1 MTARRVA
8 PRPLSFAAVLIALA
22 GGPAMAYESNYPPTA
37 VDVIEVKELP
47 PARVMEATGGRDY
60 FENRN
65 EPFMVLF
72 DYIRANDLAMTV
84 PVEADTRPARMRFFV
99 ERDRAGELPSKDG
112 AVKVYERP
120 AQLVLAIGQRGTY
133 SRESYDEGL
142 AKLRAWL
149 AEHPEY
155 EASGEPYA
163 VYWDGPFKPWFLKR
177 AEVHIPVT
185 RVR

>member
-1 MTARRVA
+1 MTTRRA
-8 PRPLSFAAVLIALA
+8 ASGPLAFAAILIALA
-22 GGPAMAYESNYPPTA
+22 GGPAMAYESNYPPTE

-47 PARVMEATGGRDY
+47 PARVMEATGGSDY
-60 FENRN
+60 FESRN
-65 EPFMVLF
+65 GPFMVLF

-84 PVEADTRPARMRFFV
+84 PVEADPRPARMRFFV

-120 AQLVLAIGQRGTY
+120 AQLVVAIGQRGAY
-133 SRESYDEGL
+133 SRENFDEGL

-155 EASGEPYA
+155 EPSGEPYA
-163 VYWDGPFKPWFLKR
+163 VYWDGPYKPWFMKR
-177 AEVHIPVT
+177 AEIHIPVQ
-185 RVR
+185 RAP